1 MDTIVILAVAS
12 VVCVGLI
19 VMLRNTGAWKSL
31 AVNGLGGLAA
41 FGVVN
46 LTGLATGISLVPNL
60 WTIGSAALLGIP
72 GIVGLMFIKLILHV

>member
-1 MDTIVILAVAS
+1 MDTIVILAAAS
-12 VVCVGLI
+12 ILCVLLI
-19 VMLRNTGAWKSL
+19 VLLRNTGAWKRL

-60 WTIGSAALLGIP
+60 WTIGSAVLLGIP
-72 GIVGLMFIKLILHV
+72 GIVGLMFVKLILHV